1 MKIAILASEGA
12 PYAKSGG
19 LGDVMEALPAALS
32 RIEGNEV
39 VLILPY
45 YKKIKENA
53 KYEVEKVAEFE
64 VGLGWRN
71 LYCGVMKLTNR
82 ADKVTVYFI
91 DNDYYFGAR
100 PGAIYGDDDDNE
112 RYAYFSKACLDTLA
126 VVGFIPDVMQCNDW
140 QTALVP
146 TYLKAQYRHMFP
158 NTKVMYTIHNIE
170 YQGWS
175 NANFFDDVL
184 RLPWEYRNILD
195 MNGSVNVMKGAIE
208 TCDLVTTVS
217 ETYAR
222 ELMYPYYAHGLDGI
236 IAGAAWKLT
245 GIVNGIDYNT
255 FNPETDPA
263 LPAHYNAE
271 TITEGKAVCK
281 AELQKELGLP
291 VEPDV
296 PLLVMVSRL
305 AGHKGLDLLCYIA
318 RRLLNEENIQ
328 MAILG
333 TGEAQY
339 ESFFRGLEAEYPEK
353 VAAKI
358 TFNLGL
364 AARIYAGGDIY
375 MMPSKSEPCGLSQMN
390 AMHYGTVPV
399 VHATG
404 GLKDTVPGVD
414 DEGLNG
420 LGYNFQSY
428 NGDDFHT
435 AIKRALKLYNEDR
448 EAWIA
453 LQKREME
460 TDFSWNVPAGR
471 YMDLF
476 KQMLGITEE
485 VEETAEVEEDAE

>member
-45 YKKIKENA
+45 YKKIKENP

-126 VVGFIPDVMQCNDW
+126 VLGFIPDVIQCNDW

-146 TYLKAQYRHMFP
+146 TYLKAMYRHMFP

-195 MNGSVNVMKGAIE
+195 MKGSVNVMKGAIE

-271 TITEGKAVCK
+271 TISVGKAVCK
-281 AELQKELGLP
+281 AELQKEVGLP

-296 PLLVMVSRL
+296 PLLVMVTRL

-328 MAILG
+328 MCILG

-339 ESFFRGLEAEYPEK
+339 ESFFRGLEAEFPEK

-414 DEGLNG
+414 DAGENG
-420 LGYNFQSY
+420 LGYSFQSY

-435 AIKRALKLYNEDR
+435 AIKRALTLYNENK
-448 EAWIA
+448 EAWLA
-453 LQKREME
+453 LQQRDMT

-476 KQMLGITEE
+476 KQMLGE
-485 VEETAEVEEDAE
+485 